1 MKTFLLSIAFASTA
15 MFSGLALAT
24 QPGNN
29 GGGNGGCGV
38 GQQTNGCGAQGG
50 TGGAGGQGGNGLGV
64 GVGVGVANAAATA
77 NAAAVSGSTSGAAV
91 IGSGNSNVRN
101 TNNNANVQ
109 GQSQS
114 SRNSNRNTAEGGRGG
129 NAAATGGAGGNSGGN
144 TLTGGAVAVSVEGDK
159 GDLVYAPA
167 AERAPV
173 ATAYAAPLVSSNGTC
188 MGSSSAGGQGAALG
202 LSFGTTWTDTN
213 CDIRYD
219 AEALRAA
226 GMVDAA
232 RARLC
237 QKAEI
242 KDAMAAAGTPCVDK
256 SRQAA
261 RIGDT
266 RMNSKGE
273 IEVVTAVTA
282 NSTGSVV
289 LQPAQYSD
297 PIIRARLGLPPL
309 K

>member
-50 TGGAGGQGGNGLGV
+50 AGGAGGNGLGV
-64 GVGVGVANAAATA
+64 GVGVGIA

-167 AERAPV
+167 QERAPV

-202 LSFGTTWTDTN
+202 ISFGTTWTDTN

-256 SRQAA
+256 AA
-261 RIGDT
+261 QRRAATSGQD
-266 RMNSKGE
+266 G
-273 IEVVTAVTA
+273 VGFATAP
-282 NSTGSVV
+282 
-289 LQPAQYSD
+289 QAQYQD